1 MLFGLFRS
9 RRRSRTFFLRAEI
22 EVLAVVLAV
31 RLDDGLRRLEVAV
44 VELIVEAD
52 TLHGRG

>member
-1 MLFGLFRS
+1 M
-9 RRRSRTFFLRAEI
+9 RAEI